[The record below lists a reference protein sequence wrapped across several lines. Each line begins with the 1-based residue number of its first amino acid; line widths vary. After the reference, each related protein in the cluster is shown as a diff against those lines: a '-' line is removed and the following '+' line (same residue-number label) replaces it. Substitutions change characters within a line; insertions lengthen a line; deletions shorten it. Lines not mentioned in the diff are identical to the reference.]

1 MTHYPVKNDVI
12 LTFGLWEMNIILLGG
27 TVSKRLQVTNDLKV
41 RIILPKNKIICL
53 SRILEFYN
61 LIQKVQIL
69 VRGQLSLRTDRFWS
83 VDP

>member
-1 MTHYPVKNDVI
+1 MTHHSVKNDVI
-12 LTFGLWEMNIILLGG
+12 LTFDLWEKNNYYGMNIILLGG

-69 VRGQLSLRTDRFWS
+69 SGPRTT
-83 VDP
+83 